1 MWARAESRSRIGPVP
16 KAAAES
22 AKVAEPPPFA
32 LIAPDQRGPVLWA
45 VDRRAEVAGLR
56 VGMRLTDAR
65 ILIADL
71 NIAPADPA
79 ADRRGLRKLAFWCNR
94 FTPLCTVDG
103 DGSRS
108 DSHGL
113 LLDIVGCS
121 HLFGGEAALMDEIAG
136 QFANLGIEVRSG
148 LADTPGAARALARF
162 GPTDNGNAG
171 ARIAAPG
178 DMRAVL
184 AGLPVEALGIAD
196 EDAHLLRRLGLVTVG
211 ALDGLPR
218 ASLARRFPGRDRC
231 TAILT
236 RLDQAL
242 GRRPEPVAA
251 IVPPPTCLTRLSL
264 PEPLVDRDGLE
275 TILVRLMPELT
286 ERLERDGL
294 GVRTLVLWC
303 YRVDGGAVRRKVV
316 TARATRDGDHLL
328 RLLRER
334 LETVNSGFGIDGVAL
349 HADRV
354 EPLAP
359 AQLSLVDHQ
368 QQSGDVNLLID
379 RLRAR
384 LGKNAVHRLE
394 PVAHHWPELAER
406 AVTVDREPVYLPKA
420 PEKPPRPFRLFDR
433 PEPIKAIAEVPDGPP
448 SLFIWRRA
456 RHRVT
461 RATGPERIEPAWWAL
476 PMTHKFL
483 WT

>member
-1 MWARAESRSRIGPVP
+1 M
-16 KAAAES
+16 
-22 AKVAEPPPFA
+22 
-32 LIAPDQRGPVLWA
+32 VL
-45 VDRRAEVAGLR
+45 
-56 VGMRLTDAR
+56 
-65 ILIADL
+65 
-71 NIAPADPA
+71 
-79 ADRRGLRKLAFWCNR
+79 
-94 FTPLCTVDG
+94 
-103 DGSRS
+103 
-108 DSHGL
+108 
-113 LLDIVGCS
+113 
-121 HLFGGEAALMDEIAG
+121 
-136 QFANLGIEVRSG
+136 SG
-148 LADTPGAARALARF
+148 RWR
-162 GPTDNGNAG
+162 
-171 ARIAAPG
+171 
-178 DMRAVL
+178 
-184 AGLPVEALGIAD
+184 
-196 EDAHLLRRLGLVTVG
+196 
-211 ALDGLPR
+211 
-218 ASLARRFPGRDRC
+218 
-231 TAILT
+231 
-236 RLDQAL
+236 
-242 GRRPEPVAA
+242 
-251 IVPPPTCLTRLSL
+251 
-264 PEPLVDRDGLE
+264 
-275 TILVRLMPELT
+275 
-286 ERLERDGL
+286 
-294 GVRTLVLWC
+294 
-303 YRVDGGAVRRKVV
+303 AVRRKVV

>member
-196 EDAHLLRRLGLVTVG
+196 EDAHLLRRLGLS
-211 ALDGLPR
+211 P
-218 ASLARRFPGRDRC
+218 
-231 TAILT
+231 
-236 RLDQAL
+236 
-242 GRRPEPVAA
+242 
-251 IVPPPTCLTRLSL
+251 
-264 PEPLVDRDGLE
+264 
-275 TILVRLMPELT
+275 
-286 ERLERDGL
+286 
-294 GVRTLVLWC
+294 
-303 YRVDGGAVRRKVV
+303 
-316 TARATRDGDHLL
+316 
-328 RLLRER
+328 
-334 LETVNSGFGIDGVAL
+334 SG
-349 HADRV
+349 
-354 EPLAP
+354 
-359 AQLSLVDHQ
+359 
-368 QQSGDVNLLID
+368 
-379 RLRAR
+379 
-384 LGKNAVHRLE
+384 
-394 PVAHHWPELAER
+394 
-406 AVTVDREPVYLPKA
+406 
-420 PEKPPRPFRLFDR
+420 
-433 PEPIKAIAEVPDGPP
+433 
-448 SLFIWRRA
+448 
-456 RHRVT
+456 
-461 RATGPERIEPAWWAL
+461 
-476 PMTHKFL
+476 L
-483 WT
+483 WTVCHARPWLAASPVGTGAQPY